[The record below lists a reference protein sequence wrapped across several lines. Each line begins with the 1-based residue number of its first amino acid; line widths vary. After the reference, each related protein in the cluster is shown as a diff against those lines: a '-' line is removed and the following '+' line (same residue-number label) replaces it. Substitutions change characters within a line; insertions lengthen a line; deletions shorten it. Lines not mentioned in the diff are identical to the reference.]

1 MERRVERGVERRV
14 VRVRS
19 EVPILI
25 ALIERAETR
34 RRSLD
39 A

>member
-1 MERRVERGVERRV
+1 VERRVER
-14 VRVRS
+14 VRS
-19 EVPILI
+19 EVRILI

-34 RRSLD
+34 RRGLD